1 MGLLQMPSVKNVK
14 KQFCCTRGPYRDPL
28 VHCSLSVSRNYSLTI
43 REQLLWQS
51 LSHTQWMRPCQA
63 TTSSTSPNLQT
74 PWRYTTYP
82 TGSHV
87 NLHADGTAKDTDKG
101 SFSYTRVT
109 LPVSLVFTSSASFFC
124 STRFSSFTSSLL
136 SFAWPIFTSTPLV
149 LTAFQL
155 TWRQSRFYFL
165 FSMDAFSLRL
175 EGTDCSCSQFG
186 QTCCETSLK

>member
-51 LSHTQWMRPCQA
+51 LSYTQWMRPCQA

-87 NLHADGTAKDTDKG
+87 NLHADGTAKDGDKG

-109 LPVSLVFTSSASFFC
+109 LLSL
-124 STRFSSFTSSLL
+124 SSLL
-136 SFAWPIFTSTPLV
+136 PPLHFFAVPGFHPLQAACSP
-149 LTAFQL
+149 LPDQ
-155 TWRQSRFYFL
+155 Y
-165 FSMDAFSLRL
+165 SLPPL
-175 EGTDCSCSQFG
+175 WS
-186 QTCCETSLK
+186 

>member
-109 LPVSLVFTSSASFFC
+109 LPVSLVFTSSASFFLQYQVFILYKQLALLC
-124 STRFSSFTSSLL
+124 LTNIHFHPFGLNSFPTHLE
-136 SFAWPIFTSTPLV
+136 AKQI
-149 LTAFQL
+149 
-155 TWRQSRFYFL
+155 L
-165 FSMDAFSLRL
+165 FSLFYGCIFNSSWGYRL
-175 EGTDCSCSQFG
+175 
-186 QTCCETSLK
+186 